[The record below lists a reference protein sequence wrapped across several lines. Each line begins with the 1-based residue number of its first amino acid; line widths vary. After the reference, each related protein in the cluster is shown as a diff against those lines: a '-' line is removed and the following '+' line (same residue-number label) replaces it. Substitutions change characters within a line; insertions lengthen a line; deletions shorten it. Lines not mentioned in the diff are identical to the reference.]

1 MNAILK
7 NLTIERKNLLIIFI
21 SRFLL
26 FLSSYGSVSILLNI
40 LDKNV
45 YGVWLTL
52 VGTLN
57 WILFFDFG
65 IGNSLKNHITVF
77 LVENDL
83 RKIKQ
88 LISQTYF
95 SSIIIALVIF
105 FIGLCLIFS
114 FNLTIVFNTTILQS
128 ELNLS
133 IFILLVSFCLQI
145 IIKNIVPILHSFQ
158 RVGTAEILGALSSIL
173 FIILLL
179 TAVPKNIS
187 LPLLAIIYGIT
198 HLFIFSIFSLLF
210 FKKSPHFSP
219 KVKFGEM
226 TFDKKM
232 LNLGLDFFVIQM
244 AGMILYSTDSYLI
257 SYLISPS
264 EVPQYHVV
272 MKYFNIIIL
281 GFGMFLAPVWPM
293 VSKKYAEKDFLWIRD
308 KVENLLKIFGMFIV
322 LGIGMLIF
330 AEFVY
335 KIWIGDKLHIPFNLS
350 LTLFFYSIIL
360 IWGNL
365 FAVVMN
371 GIGKA
376 KFQMLLSIFSI
387 VMNIPLS
394 ILFVKVF
401 NWGVIGIPL
410 ATCISMLLNGGLIA
424 MQYYLVINL
433 KATGIFNR

>member
-7 NLTIERKNLLIIFI
+7 RLTIERKNLVIIFI

-26 FLSSYGSVSILLNI
+26 FLSSYGSVSVLLNI

-57 WILFFDFG
+57 WILYFDFG
-65 IGNSLKNHITVF
+65 IGNSLKNYITVF
-77 LVENDL
+77 LVNNDL
-83 RKIKQ
+83 KKIKQ

-95 SSIIIALVIF
+95 SSIIIALIIF
-105 FIGLCLIFS
+105 FIGLLLIFL
-114 FNLTIVFNTTILQS
+114 FDLTKVFNTTILRS

-133 IFILLVSFCLQI
+133 IFILLISFCLQI

-158 RVGTAEILGALSSIL
+158 RVGTAEMLGAASSIL
-173 FIILLL
+173 FITVVIIL
-179 TAVPKNIS
+179 VPKNVS
-187 LPLLAIIYGIT
+187 LPVLSIIYGVT
-198 HLFIFSIFSLLF
+198 QLLIFCIFSLFF
-210 FKKSPHFSP
+210 FKRSP
-219 KVKFGEM
+219 KISPKLKFGEM
-226 TFDKKM
+226 AFDKKM

-264 EVPQYHVV
+264 EVPQYYVV

-293 VSKKYAEKDFLWIRD
+293 VSKKYAERDFLWIRS
-308 KVENLLKIFGMFIV
+308 KVENLLKIFGLFIIM
-322 LGIGMLIF
+322 GFGMLVF
-330 AEFVY
+330 AEFIY

-350 LTLFFYSIIL
+350 LTLFFYSIIM

-371 GIGKA
+371 GIGKV
-376 KFQMLLSIFSI
+376 KFQMYFSIFSI
-387 VMNIPLS
+387 LINIPLS
-394 ILFVKVF
+394 VVFVKVF
-401 NWGVIGIPL
+401 HFGIIGIPL
-410 ATCISMLLNGGLIA
+410 AACVSMLINGLLITI
-424 MQYYLVINL
+424 QYYLVINS
-433 KATGIFNR
+433 KAFGIFNK

>member
-7 NLTIERKNLLIIFI
+7 KLTVERKNLFIIFI

-57 WILFFDFG
+57 WILYFDFG
-65 IGNSLKNHITVF
+65 IGNSLKNYITVF
-77 LVENDL
+77 LVGNDL
-83 RKIKQ
+83 KKIKQ

-105 FIGLCLIFS
+105 LIGILLIFS
-114 FNLTIVFNTTILQS
+114 FDLTKVFNTNIIRY
-128 ELNLS
+128 ELNVS
-133 IFILLVSFCLQI
+133 IFILLISFCLQI

-158 RVGTAEILGALSSIL
+158 RVGTAEMLGAASSIL
-173 FIILLL
+173 FITIVIIFL
-179 TAVPKNIS
+179 PKNVS
-187 LPLLAIIYGIT
+187 LPILAIIYGVT
-198 HLFIFSIFSLLF
+198 QLLIFFVFSLFF
-210 FKKSPHFSP
+210 FKRSPQISP

-226 TFDKKM
+226 AFDKKM

-293 VSKKYAEKDFLWIRD
+293 VSKKYAERDFTWIKS
-308 KVENLLKIFGMFIV
+308 KVKNLLKIFGLFII
-322 LGIGMLIF
+322 LGIGMLLFSEIVF
-330 AEFVY
+330 
-335 KIWIGDKLHIPFNLS
+335 KNWIGDILKIPFSLS
-350 LTLFFYSIIL
+350 LTIFFYSILL
-360 IWGNL
+360 IWTNI

-376 KFQMLLSIFSI
+376 KLQMVLSIFSI
-387 VMNIPLS
+387 TLNIPLS
-394 ILFVKVF
+394 ILFVKSF
-401 NWGVIGIPL
+401 NLGIIGIPI
-410 ATCISMLLNGGLIA
+410 ATCISMLINGGLMA
-424 MQYYLVINL
+424 TQYYLVINL
-433 KATGIFNR
+433 KAIGIFNK